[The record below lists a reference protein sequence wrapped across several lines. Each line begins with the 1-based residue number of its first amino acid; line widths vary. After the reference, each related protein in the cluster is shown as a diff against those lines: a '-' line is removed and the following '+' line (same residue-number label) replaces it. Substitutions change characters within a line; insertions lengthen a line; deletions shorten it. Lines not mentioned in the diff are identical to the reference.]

1 METHKYAC
9 AYRWLPLDTK
19 PTSPEAAL
27 TNKMQFLHQI
37 GTVNEEQ
44 RHELPINFRTP
55 THNCTM
61 CGEKFQTMPK
71 LHKHEAANNC
81 VHDRSINLGFPRTQ
95 AARPEKIQCTY
106 CWMKFYSRKHFQIHK
121 NKCKQ
126 KNTMSNG
133 GTPWEL
139 KG

>member
-19 PTSPEAAL
+19 PASPEAAL
-27 TNKMQFLHQI
+27 TSKMQFLHQI
-37 GTVNEEQ
+37 NTVNEEQ
-44 RHELPINFRTP
+44 RTELPTNLRTP

-81 VHDRSINLGFPRTQ
+81 EHDPSINF
-95 AARPEKIQCTY
+95 
-106 CWMKFYSRKHFQIHK
+106 
-121 NKCKQ
+121 
-126 KNTMSNG
+126 
-133 GTPWEL
+133 
-139 KG
+139 